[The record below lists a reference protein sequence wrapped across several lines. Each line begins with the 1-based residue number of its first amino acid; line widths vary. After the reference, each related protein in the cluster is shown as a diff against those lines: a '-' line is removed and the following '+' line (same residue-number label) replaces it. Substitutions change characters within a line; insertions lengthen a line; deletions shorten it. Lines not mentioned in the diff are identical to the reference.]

1 MGMPAA
7 EFGDAWRIGADA
19 ACRMGGPALQG
30 RATPPSAPRHAY
42 SRPPARRAVSRG
54 PVTRRLLCI
63 SIPIEL
69 ADRIDRYTKT
79 SGAKSR
85 SAAVTELLTGALASS
100 SK

>member
-1 MGMPAA
+1 M
-7 EFGDAWRIGADA
+7 ADRCGRR
-19 ACRMGGPALQG
+19 CRMVGSALRG
-30 RATPPSAPRHAY
+30 HAAPPPPAPRHAY

-100 SK
+100 E